1 MRAAKKKVV
10 AGSRSLFLDLFR
22 QDFPLALRVQAVRV
36 RALGWQNAMPT
47 QKGRAMGAA
56 FCFDLQTRCPGKN
69 RKNRLA

>member
-1 MRAAKKKVV
+1 L

-22 QDFPLALRVQAVRV
+22 QDFPVALRV
-36 RALGWQNAMPT
+36 RAFGWQNAVPT

-56 FCFDLQTRCPGKN
+56 FCFDLQTGYPGKN